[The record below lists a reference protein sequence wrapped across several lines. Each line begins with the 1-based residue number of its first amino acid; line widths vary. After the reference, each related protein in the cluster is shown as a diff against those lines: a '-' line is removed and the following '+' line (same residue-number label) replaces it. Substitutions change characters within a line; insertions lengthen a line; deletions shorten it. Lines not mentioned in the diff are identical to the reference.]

1 MTSDLFTVVWPVY
14 IKAGERTTFP
24 RFLLT
29 LESDVSGQENNCSHV
44 AEHASNQIFHHRVPN
59 HQTLPNLTLLSV
71 NTGCLLCE
79 KEKKFSSLCM
89 PWKEFGWFY
98 LIKLQNLYLVK
109 GTETILSLIM
119 YEMFAVLWY
128 LLEVIY
134 SELISVNFARS
145 AGKLSLLSFDFS
157 MLRSFSLCV
166 ARSLWIW
173 LTSCKCWN
181 DEHLKD

>member
-1 MTSDLFTVVWPVY
+1 MHAVKGIWLVLLN
-14 IKAGERTTFP
+14 KATEPLP
-24 RFLLT
+24 RL
-29 LESDVSGQENNCSHV
+29 
-44 AEHASNQIFHHRVPN
+44 
-59 HQTLPNLTLLSV
+59 
-71 NTGCLLCE
+71 
-79 KEKKFSSLCM
+79 
-89 PWKEFGWFY
+89 
-98 LIKLQNLYLVK
+98 

-166 ARSLWIW
+166 ARSLWI
-173 LTSCKCWN
+173 
-181 DEHLKD
+181 